1 MTCLIVDDNAMA
13 RTALR
18 HLIADIDYITLKG
31 ECENAIST
39 IRFLRDTAVD
49 LILLDVE
56 MPNMSGLELIKT
68 LHQQKPLIIFVT
80 SKRDYAV
87 EAFDLQVVDYLVK
100 PITLPRLLTAVER
113 AWEIFQSRNEPP
125 AQPVSSMD
133 EHLFFRS
140 NNVLVRVQWSDILFF
155 QALGDYVVLTTAEKR
170 YTLYMTMKM
179 IEQRLPTRYFLRT
192 HRSYIVAIGKIDNI
206 EDNSI
211 QIGRNIIPISDTY
224 RARVM
229 AQLNLL

>member
-18 HLIADIDYITLKG
+18 HLLADIDYITLKG
-31 ECENAIST
+31 ECENAVSA
-39 IRFLRDTAVD
+39 IRFLQEESVD

-56 MPNMSGLELIKT
+56 MPNMSGLELIRV

-100 PITLPRLLTAVER
+100 PITLPRLLTAIQR
-113 AWEIFQSRNEPP
+113 AWDIFQSRKQPP
-125 AQPVSSMD
+125 PSASVMED
-133 EHLFFRS
+133 HLFFRS
-140 NNVLVRVQWSDILFF
+140 NNTLVRVQWSDILFF
-155 QALGDYVVLTTAEKR
+155 QALGDYVVLNTPEKR
-170 YTLYMTMKM
+170 YTLYMTMKT
-179 IEQRLPTRYFLRT
+179 IEQRLPANFFLRT

-211 QIGRNIIPISDTY
+211 QIGRNIIPISESY